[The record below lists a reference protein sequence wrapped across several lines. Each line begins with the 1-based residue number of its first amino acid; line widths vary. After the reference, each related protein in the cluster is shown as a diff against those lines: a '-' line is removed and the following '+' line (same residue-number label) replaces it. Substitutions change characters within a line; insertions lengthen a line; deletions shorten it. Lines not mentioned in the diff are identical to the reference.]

1 MLKNITYSVAFPIN
15 QVALEGK
22 FEPQPGLT
30 AVIGPNGVGKTFG
43 SIEMSRFLL
52 YGKAALRGPASDYK
66 KLDASGVVNIKGADY
81 TIARSSKKETITD
94 TTGEVLAVGADAVN
108 KKIIELMG
116 YGLSVFDVC
125 NASVQKKADIFGA
138 MRPAERKRM
147 VDEVVG
153 LTSNEQVEKAVKNEA
168 ATYKR
173 EAEALTRQ
181 LFVPEKPVK
190 PDDYETSSDLGLE
203 YAQDE
208 DRYKL
213 AQKLRELIR
222 PEKEIPKPDGVR
234 PKDGER
240 EVLIA
245 RQDKHKRVEAQRKAL
260 QAQIV
265 EQTENEYTPEQ
276 LEKAVERLAYHALAE
291 NAVTCPTCGDNF
303 VPGVGHVT
311 MPDGPDLTR
320 EEIRRHG
327 QMMRLIEDSNKA
339 RAELA
344 ALPKTQDVNEELHSV
359 NNLIAQW
366 NGFDA
371 LTKRAEGQ
379 RVINANAKRD
389 LALMGDVPTAADLDA
404 LKTRLFD
411 ARYYERL
418 LNDYQVQQDRYEKTS
433 AEIAEALRL
442 ADAFREGATSLADAR
457 ATLKALL
464 APSLS
469 RVASRLLNDMT
480 NGKYSEVIVD
490 DDMEITVN
498 GQSIETLSGGNETV
512 ANIALRLALGQV
524 LVVETFPVF
533 LGDEMDA
540 FADESRREAVA
551 EAMAALL
558 DKGHLKQVILVTHR
572 GVAAADHVIDLGNT
586 E

>member
-1 MLKNITYSVAFPIN
+1 
-15 QVALEGK
+15 
-22 FEPQPGLT
+22 
-30 AVIGPNGVGKTFG
+30 
-43 SIEMSRFLL
+43 
-52 YGKAALRGPASDYK
+52 
-66 KLDASGVVNIKGADY
+66 
-81 TIARSSKKETITD
+81 
-94 TTGEVLAVGADAVN
+94 
-108 KKIIELMG
+108 
-116 YGLSVFDVC
+116 
-125 NASVQKKADIFGA
+125 
-138 MRPAERKRM
+138 
-147 VDEVVG
+147 
-153 LTSNEQVEKAVKNEA
+153 
-168 ATYKR
+168 
-173 EAEALTRQ
+173 
-181 LFVPEKPVK
+181 
-190 PDDYETSSDLGLE
+190 
-203 YAQDE
+203 
-208 DRYKL
+208 
-213 AQKLRELIR
+213 
-222 PEKEIPKPDGVR
+222 
-234 PKDGER
+234 
-240 EVLIA
+240 
-245 RQDKHKRVEAQRKAL
+245 
-260 QAQIV
+260 
-265 EQTENEYTPEQ
+265 
-276 LEKAVERLAYHALAE
+276 
-291 NAVTCPTCGDNF
+291 
-303 VPGVGHVT
+303 
-311 MPDGPDLTR
+311 
-320 EEIRRHG
+320 
-327 QMMRLIEDSNKA
+327 
-339 RAELA
+339 
-344 ALPKTQDVNEELHSV
+344 
-359 NNLIAQW
+359 
-366 NGFDA
+366 
-371 LTKRAEGQ
+371 
-379 RVINANAKRD
+379 
-389 LALMGDVPTAADLDA
+389 MGDVPTAADLDA